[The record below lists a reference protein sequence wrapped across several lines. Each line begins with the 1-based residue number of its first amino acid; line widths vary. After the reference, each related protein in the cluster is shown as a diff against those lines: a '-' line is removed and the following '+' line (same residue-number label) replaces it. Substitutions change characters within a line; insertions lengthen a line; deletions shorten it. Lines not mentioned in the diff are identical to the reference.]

1 MEEGTK
7 VIDFMRTIEKYVNL
21 FEMKRNF
28 HHSMSSQGNFNVKRP
43 TMEIMLELKSM
54 RQF

>member
-21 FEMKRNF
+21 FDKF
-28 HHSMSSQGNFNVKRP
+28 DKFAFQ
-43 TMEIMLELKSM
+43 TI
-54 RQF
+54 